1 MVSEAFARD
10 LKLLLGSIS
19 PPGQNPLADIAVA
32 FGGGMQG
39 VDQQGKGWG
48 KPERRWRQAYYG
60 IVAIGVA
67 LYLML
72 SISDAWVECPY
83 QDEGYFASA
92 SYSLVAQGRMGTPII
107 VSEGTPLVRLASHTY
122 WVMPLYLL
130 VQAAWFKV
138 VGYTLLAS
146 RSISV
151 LAGLGVLSGM
161 FVLVWKLAHDPIP
174 AALSVLLLGIDFNFV
189 NVASLARMDM
199 LTAAFGFGALGS
211 YLLLRER
218 NVSWAVFASQS
229 LVVCSGMT
237 HPNGAI
243 HAVGLLF
250 LTLYLDARRIRP
262 RHLLIAAL
270 PYLVAAGAWALFISR
285 DVEAFHSQFAFNASL
300 GGRFNGFVHP
310 LAALRQELVEQYGGA
325 FGFASGESHFK
336 SHFKLVV
343 LGAYFAGVAT
353 LLALR
358 PLRKQRGEG
367 ALLWLALGYFLMQ
380 TLFNQKVWVYLV
392 HILPL
397 YAAILAVVF
406 CGVWDRRLMPRV
418 VVAAP
423 LLALCLFQIVG
434 AAYQFRGKLNRRTAY
449 ERTVAF
455 IKSREG
461 PNALVVGD
469 AAFGFD
475 LGLGG
480 QLMDAAMALRTGAQT
495 QASASLGCVGGR
507 RVNMVVID
515 GHYEEEL
522 NYIQRHWPNEG
533 ATISREL
540 EDRFH
545 LIYDQHPYKVYSA
558 REDVLNIECGGGAAK
573 DALIRDGL
581 ETTRDLSQNSART
594 GGSHLS
600 FIPKSGVNFA
610 AFMQISCKIE
620 GWSRNLCSGRSVFG
634 KVGSAFQRF

>member
-1 MVSEAFARD
+1 MLYEAFALD
-10 LKLLLGSIS
+10 LKLLLRWTS
-19 PPGQNPLADIAVA
+19 PPGLNPPADIALA
-32 FGGGMQG
+32 FGGDMQG
-39 VDQQGKGWG
+39 VGRQGKGWG
-48 KPERRWRQAYYG
+48 KLERRWRQAYG

-72 SISDAWVECPY
+72 SISNAWVECPY

-138 VGYTLLAS
+138 VGCTLLAS

-151 LAGLGVLSGM
+151 LAGLGVLIAT
-161 FVLVWKLAHDPIP
+161 FVLVWKFAHDPIP

-189 NVASLARMDM
+189 SVGSLARMDM

-218 NVSWAVFASQS
+218 NVSWAVFVSQS

-237 HPNGAI
+237 HPNGVI

-250 LTLYLDARRIRP
+250 LTLYLDARSIRP

-270 PYLVAAGAWALFISR
+270 PYLVAAGAWVLFISR
-285 DVEAFHSQFAFNASL
+285 DVEAFRSQFAFNASQ

-310 LAALRQELVEQYGGA
+310 LAALRQELVVQYGES
-325 FGFASGESHFK
+325 FGFAYRE

-343 LGAYFAGVAT
+343 LGAYFAGVTT

-358 PLRKQRGEG
+358 PLRKQRGES
-367 ALLWLALGYFLMQ
+367 ALLWLALGYFLIQ

-406 CGVWDRRLMPRV
+406 CSVWDRRLMPRV
-418 VVAAP
+418 AVAAP
-423 LLALCLFQIVG
+423 LLALCLFQTVG
-434 AAYQFRGKLNRRTAY
+434 AAYQFKGKLNRRTDY
-449 ERTVAF
+449 ERAVAF

-461 PNALVVGD
+461 SNALVVAD

-480 QLMDAAMALRTGAQT
+480 QLMDAAIALRTGAET
-495 QASASLGCVGGR
+495 QASVSLGCVGDR

-533 ATISREL
+533 ATVSREL

-545 LIYDQHPYKVYSA
+545 LINDQHSYKVYSA
-558 REDVLNIECGGGAAK
+558 REDALNIECGRAP
-573 DALIRDGL
+573 R
-581 ETTRDLSQNSART
+581 RT
-594 GGSHLS
+594 
-600 FIPKSGVNFA
+600 P
-610 AFMQISCKIE
+610 
-620 GWSRNLCSGRSVFG
+620 
-634 KVGSAFQRF
+634 